1 MRTSE
6 QLGVP
11 LFNKFRGL
19 EREETCLESPAEQVI
34 VGKAFVHEGGEVTK
48 GKTGECSASTSKGK
62 ENDKVK
68 GQNEITHNDLGK
80 QMIIYDEQG
89 EKGRTNQ
96 GKRRRRADRE
106 RQHKVQAAHPHATI
120 INVQAVKMHLCEDM
134 SHFFIGANS
143 DAVFPFTTSKLFG
156 VSMFHEHANLGCMCF
171 CKRNPQLS
179 TFKHLKGSLFP
190 YVASV
195 MNYKTIW

>member
-1 MRTSE
+1 M
-6 QLGVP
+6 
-11 LFNKFRGL
+11 
-19 EREETCLESPAEQVI
+19 I

-48 GKTGECSASTSKGK
+48 GKIGECSASTSKGQ

-68 GQNEITHNDLGK
+68 GQNEITHNDLEK

-106 RQHKVQAAHPHATI
+106 RQPKVQPAHRHATI

-134 SHFFIGANS
+134 SHFCSATDS
-143 DAVFPFTTSKLFG
+143 SVVFPFTTSKLFG

-171 CKRNPQLS
+171 CKSNPQMS
-179 TFKHLKGSLFP
+179 TIKYLKGSLFP

-195 MNYKTIW
+195 VNYRRIW